1 MCVVKTITVG
11 ELRQNPTAMVD
22 DVEAGE
28 VYELT
33 RRNRRVG
40 YIVPAAS
47 SARIIPRKVEAGART
62 AQLPRHELRSAASID
77 ELVAWSSG
85 DW

>member
-1 MCVVKTITVG
+1 MKTISVG

-22 DVEAGE
+22 DVESGE

-33 RRNRRVG
+33 RHNHRIG

-47 SARIIPRKVEAGART
+47 SARIIPRKVDSGATT
-62 AQLPRHELRSAASID
+62 AQIPRHELRSAASID
-77 ELVAWSSG
+77 ELVAWSKG
-85 DW
+85 DT

>member
-1 MCVVKTITVG
+1 MKTITVG
-11 ELRQNPTAMVD
+11 QLRQNPSAMIA

-33 RRNRRVG
+33 KHQRPVG

-47 SARIIPRKVEAGART
+47 SVAITPRRATGPART
-62 AQLPRHELRSAASID
+62 RRLSRHPLRSAASIE
-77 ELVAWSSG
+77 ELLA
-85 DW
+85 DDRDDR

>member
-1 MCVVKTITVG
+1 MKTITVG
-11 ELRQNPTAMVD
+11 ELRQNPSAMIA

-33 RRNRRVG
+33 RLQRRVG

-47 SARIIPRKVEAGART
+47 SAAIAPRRVPGPANTRSIPRHT
-62 AQLPRHELRSAASID
+62 LLSAASIE
-77 ELVAWSSG
+77 ELLAEERG
-85 DW
+85 DR